1 MPRPIRHL
9 RRMGATGT
17 QRSRR
22 AVRQPTRST
31 NLPRMDRRQPCR
43 ARTVPRL
50 LPGPPPAVNITPR
63 AKLRVAPS
71 TRSKTA
77 TCTRTAGAAGSRP
90 RGNHTIPA
98 REALMLILVP
108 PLLKGGDS
116 KRRAGDRQPMAEA
129 QTVGNPGQRV
139 LEVRIAAV
147 VGGAGAVAGESHW
160 A

>member
-9 RRMGATGT
+9 TRMGATGT

-22 AVRQPTRST
+22 TVRLPTRST

-43 ARTVPRL
+43 ARTVPKL

-63 AKLRVAPS
+63 ANHRMARN

-77 TCTRTAGAAGSRP
+77 TCTRTPGAAGSRP
-90 RGNHTIPA
+90 RGNRTIPA
-98 REALMLILVP
+98 RAATLILVP
-108 PLLKGGDS
+108 RLLRGGDR
-116 KRRAGDRQPMAEA
+116 KRRAADRPPLAEA
-129 QTVGNPGQRV
+129 PTVGNPGQRV

-147 VGGAGAVAGESHW
+147 VAEAGAVVGKRHA